1 MRLFSKIFRLFK
13 RSEKTVQ
20 NFVSDLYTDDNDLGY
35 C

>member
-13 RSEKTVQ
+13 RSEASVQ
-20 NFVSDLYTDDNDLGY
+20 NFVSDLYVDDNDLGY